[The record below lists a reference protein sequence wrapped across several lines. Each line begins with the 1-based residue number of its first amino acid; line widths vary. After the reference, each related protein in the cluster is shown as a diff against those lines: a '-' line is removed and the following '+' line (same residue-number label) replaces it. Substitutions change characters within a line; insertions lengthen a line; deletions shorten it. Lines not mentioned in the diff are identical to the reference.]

1 MIRFVRQ
8 IKTKIMKFI
17 TLTSIDGG
25 LIVVNV
31 VHIGHFYPV
40 DKKVEYGRVTKGY
53 TRLGVTTHNNG
64 GFSVTE
70 TVDEIITLINN

>member
-1 MIRFVRQ
+1 
-8 IKTKIMKFI
+8 MKFI
-17 TLTSIDGG
+17 KLTSIEGG

-31 VHIGHFYPV
+31 AHIGHLYPINE
-40 DKKVEYGRVTKGY
+40 KVEYGRVAKKAH

-70 TVDEIITLINN
+70 TVDEIMKLINKM